1 MPTGR
6 SGLKS
11 MQNARVSAALVCLVL
26 LCLVFAGIANADEYH
41 YTNILIGER
50 PAGMGGAYTAV
61 SDDAP
66 GMYYNPAGIAYLN
79 SSNLSASVNAFYIS
93 RKVYEHALEKHDWER
108 SSSSLLPNFF
118 GIVQPL
124 SKGVVGFSY
133 AVPDSITEDQ
143 DQVFTDLS
151 GSKRFIINVNQSD
164 TTYLFGPSYSLI
176 VSDNFSIGGTLYLHY
191 RSMEKTANFENI
203 LTDATKSYDWTN
215 FYIEGH
221 EMGVRP
227 VLGIMWSPHDAKY
240 SVGVSVAKTFL
251 LTSDYDFQ
259 MSRRNSDNNGL
270 FERLEESSEKK
281 RAMPLKIAVGCAYFP
296 NPNFLITADATY
308 FSSSE
313 ATEDANPKAFAYN
326 MSSGTLETSIRS
338 NQVLNLAV
346 GTEYY
351 LSSSAA
357 LRAGLFTNFANTPK
371 VSSGNSNSE
380 ENVDLY
386 GGSLSY
392 SMFSKSTSLTFGAT
406 YSYGK
411 GKSRIVGG
419 SSAIQDVQMSD
430 ILLFVG
436 TSYSY

>member
-1 MPTGR
+1 M
-6 SGLKS
+6 
-11 MQNARVSAALVCLVL
+11 
-26 LCLVFAGIANADEYH
+26 VFAFRGIAGADEYH

-66 GMYYNPAGIAYLN
+66 GMYYNPAGIAYQ
-79 SSNLSASVNAFYIS
+79 SGGNLSASVNAFYIS
-93 RKVYEHALEKHDWER
+93 NKVYEHALGKHDWER

-143 DQVFTDLS
+143 DQVFTDLT
-151 GSKRFIINVNQSD
+151 GSKRYMVNVNQSD
-164 TTYLFGPSYSLI
+164 TTYLFGPSYSLM
-176 VSDNFSIGGTLYLHY
+176 VSDSFSVGGTLYLHY

-203 LTDATKSYDWTN
+203 FTDTNKSYDWSN
-215 FYIEGH
+215 MYVESH
-221 EMGVRP
+221 EMGLRP
-227 VLGIMWSPHDAKY
+227 ILGIMWSPQDAKY
-240 SVGVSVAKTFL
+240 SVGVSVAQTIL
-251 LTSDYDFQ
+251 LTSDYDLQ
-259 MSRRNSDNNGL
+259 TSRRNSDTGL
-270 FERLEESSEKK
+270 FERLEESSGKK

-296 NPNFLITADATY
+296 SPYFLITADATY

-313 ATEDANPKAFAYN
+313 ATEDSNPKVFAYN
-326 MSSGTLETSIRS
+326 TDSGPLVTSIRS
-338 NQVLNLAV
+338 EQVLNLAV

-380 ENVDLY
+380 ENIDLY

-406 YSYGK
+406 YSYGS

-419 SSAIQDVQMSD
+419 SAAIQDVKMNE
-430 ILLFVG
+430 ILLFMG
-436 TSYSY
+436 TSYTY